1 LGPMTTSMTM
11 SATTRRFHITRYHI
25 FATFFIVVG
34 LLMFLRVPGAF
45 GADEISK
52 MSFGSGRDAPVW
64 EASTRNV
71 LLVVAAL
78 FVAGGVISL
87 VNRWPRLSFVALLV
101 NGILIFP
108 AVLIGAAVGKQTNM
122 LTMLAE
128 SLRLA
133 TPIVIGATAGIW
145 AERSGVVNIAIEGM
159 MLAGACFGFT
169 AFFYLEPAMPNAT
182 NLALFISVIVAM
194 TCGALMALLHAWLS
208 IRFKTDQIV
217 SGTVINILAIGLTS
231 FVRREWLLSTR
242 AGRVTLPNI
251 AIPGLVDIPI
261 VGDVL
266 FNNKPIFYMMFVML
280 IVTHVVLFYTALGLR
295 MRAVGEHPEA
305 ANTVGINVIFT
316 RYRNL
321 AISGMIAG
329 LGGAWF
335 SLETVGGFDDVMTGG
350 RGFIALAAMIFGK
363 WTPAGAFGGGLLF
376 GFADALGTRFQIL
389 NVPVPPQWLQML
401 PFITTMV
408 VLAGLIGRAVPPAAV
423 GKPYEKQ

>member
-1 LGPMTTSMTM
+1 M
-11 SATTRRFHITRYHI
+11 TTRRVLLTRTRL
-25 FATFFIVVG
+25 FAAVFLGVG
-34 LLMFLRVPGAF
+34 LFLFLRVPGAF
-45 GADEISK
+45 APDVISR
-52 MSFGSGRDAPVW
+52 MSFGSGPGAPLW
-64 EASTRNV
+64 AAPTRSV
-71 LLVVAAL
+71 LLVIAAL
-78 FVAGGVISL
+78 YVAGGLAGLID
-87 VNRWPRLSFVALLV
+87 RWPRLTLTMLLLD
-101 NGILIFP
+101 GLLIFP
-108 AVLIGAAVGKQTNM
+108 AILIGAAAGKQTNM

-159 MLAGACFGFT
+159 LLAGACFGFT
-169 AFFYLEPAMPNAT
+169 AFFFLEPVMPGAT
-182 NLALFISVIVAM
+182 NLALFLSVLVAVAS
-194 TCGALMALLHAWLS
+194 GGLMALLHAWLS
-208 IRFKTDQIV
+208 VTFKTNQIV

-242 AGRVTLPNI
+242 AGRVTLPNVP
-251 AIPGLVDIPI
+251 IPLLSDLPI
-261 VGDVL
+261 IGDVL

-305 ANTVGINVIFT
+305 ADTVGINVFFT
-316 RYRNL
+316 RYRNVI
-321 AISGMIAG
+321 ISGMIAG

-335 SLETVGGFDDVMTGG
+335 SLETVGSFDDMMTGG

-363 WTPAGAFGGGLLF
+363 WTPIGAFGGGLLF

-389 NVPVPPQWLQML
+389 NVPVPSQWLQML

-408 VLAGLIGRAVPPAAV
+408 VLAGLIGRAIPPAAV
-423 GKPYEKQ
+423 GEPYEKH

>member
-1 LGPMTTSMTM
+1 M
-11 SATTRRFHITRYHI
+11 SIRRFRITRVHI
-25 FATFFIVVG
+25 FAAFFVVVG

-45 GADEISK
+45 EADEISK
-52 MSFGSGRDAPVW
+52 MSFGSGKTAPVW
-64 EASTRNV
+64 PAPTRNV
-71 LLVVAAL
+71 LLVIAAL
-78 FVAGGVISL
+78 YVVGGLVGL
-87 VNRWPRLSFVALLV
+87 VNRWPRLSFAALLV

-108 AVLIGAAVGKQTNM
+108 AILIGGAAGKQTNM

-159 MLAGACFGFT
+159 MLTGACFGFT
-169 AFFYLEPAMPNAT
+169 AFFYLEPLMPDAV
-182 NLALFISVIVAM
+182 NLALFLSVMVAVL
-194 TCGALMALLHAWLS
+194 CGALMSLLHAWLS
-208 IRFKTDQIV
+208 INFNTDQIV

-251 AIPGLVDIPI
+251 ANPGLVNIPI
-261 VGDVL
+261 VGEVL
-266 FNNKPIFYMMFVML
+266 FNKKPIFYMMFVML

-295 MRAVGEHPEA
+295 MRAVGEHPQA
-305 ANTVGINVIFT
+305 ADTVGINVIFT

-321 AISGMIAG
+321 VISGMIAG

-363 WTPAGAFGGGLLF
+363 WTPLGAFGGGLLF

-408 VLAGLIGRAVPPAAV
+408 VLAGLIGRAVPPAAI

>member
-1 LGPMTTSMTM
+1 MTI
-11 SATTRRFHITRYHI
+11 RRFRITRVHI
-25 FATFFIVVG
+25 FAAFFVVVG

-45 GADEISK
+45 EADEISK
-52 MSFGSGRDAPVW
+52 MSFGSGKTAPVW
-64 EASTRNV
+64 PAPTRNV
-71 LLVVAAL
+71 LLVIAAL
-78 FVAGGVISL
+78 YVVGGLVGL
-87 VNRWPRLSFVALLV
+87 VNRWPRLSFAALLV

-108 AVLIGAAVGKQTNM
+108 AILIGGAAGKQTNM

-159 MLAGACFGFT
+159 LLSGACFGFT
-169 AFFYLEPAMPNAT
+169 AFFYLEPLMPDAV
-182 NLALFISVIVAM
+182 NLALFLSVMVAVL
-194 TCGALMALLHAWLS
+194 CGALMSLLHAWLS
-208 IRFKTDQIV
+208 INFNTDQIV

-261 VGDVL
+261 VGEVL

-280 IVTHVVLFYTALGLR
+280 IVTHVILFYTSLGLR
-295 MRAVGEHPEA
+295 MRAVGEHPQA
-305 ANTVGINVIFT
+305 ADTVGINVIFT

-321 AISGMIAG
+321 IISGMIAG

-363 WTPAGAFGGGLLF
+363 WTPLGAFGGGLLF

-389 NVPVPPQWLQML
+389 NVPGPSQWLQML

-408 VLAGLIGRAVPPAAV
+408 VLAGLIGRAVPPAAI

>member
-1 LGPMTTSMTM
+1 M
-11 SATTRRFHITRYHI
+11 TTRRFHLTRIHI
-25 FATFFIVVG
+25 FAAFFVVVG
-34 LLMFLRVPGAF
+34 LVMFWRVPGAF
-45 GADEISK
+45 EADTISK
-52 MSFGSGRDAPVW
+52 MGFGLGKTAPVW
-64 EASTRNV
+64 AAPTRNV

-78 FVAGGVISL
+78 YVVGGVVGLI
-87 VNRWPRLSFVALLV
+87 NRWPRLSFMALLI

-108 AVLIGAAVGKQTNM
+108 AILIGAAAGKQTNM

-159 MLAGACFGFT
+159 MLTGACFGFT
-169 AFFYLEPAMPNAT
+169 SFFFLEPVMKDAT
-182 NLALFISVIVAM
+182 NLALFLSVMVAVLS
-194 TCGALMALLHAWLS
+194 GALMALLHAWLS
-208 IRFKTDQIV
+208 ITFKTDQIV

-261 VGDVL
+261 IGDVL

-280 IVTHVVLFYTALGLR
+280 IVTHIILFYTAFGLR

-305 ANTVGINVIFT
+305 ADTVGINVFFT
-316 RYRNL
+316 RYRSVI
-321 AISGMIAG
+321 ISGMIAG

-363 WTPAGAFGGGLLF
+363 WTPIGAFGGGLLF

-401 PFITTMV
+401 PFITTMI
-408 VLAGLIGRAVPPAAV
+408 VLAGLIGRAVPPAAD